1 MYFILLFVAAKTKK
15 WATDKSMQRS
25 DWTVFCEGPSSCSL
39 IPAEF
44 ADHIPLISK
53 IFTNSPAVSTLSFRE
68 IPIIDGSV
76 VLFQRQYQC
85 IFICLVHLPSERW
98 QSENSCCCWEQAVRC
113 RGIWGNVVVKKD
125 HWRREWKQETLVY
138 ERGPPN
144 LCICGFQTILV
155 ILLGCLEK

>member
-15 WATDKSMQRS
+15 WATDKSMQIS

-98 QSENSCCCWEQAVRC
+98 QRVKTH
-113 RGIWGNVVVKKD
+113 VVAES
-125 HWRREWKQETLVY
+125 R
-138 ERGPPN
+138 
-144 LCICGFQTILV
+144 LCIAGEYGAMWWWRKITGEGSESRRLWCMKEDLQTCV
-155 ILLGCLEK
+155 FVGSRPYWSYCYDV